1 MVVELGLICVT
12 SFMVALSGALM
23 PGPLFTVCVADAARR
38 GFATGPLLIAGHAIL
53 ELALVAGV
61 LLGLG
66 PVLKLPAVAGATALL
81 GGLIL
86 IWMGAGMLRGAG
98 SLTLAVSAESA
109 GGAGAASLVVTGVL
123 ASLSNPYWI
132 LWWATIGLGYLTS
145 GMKYGITG
153 VAVFF
158 AGHIA
163 ADFAWYSAI
172 SYSIS
177 RGRSLFNDSIYR
189 AVIRV
194 CGAGLL
200 VFAVWFLASAF
211 GFFDQH

>member
-1 MVVELGLICVT
+1 MIVALGLILVT
-12 SFMVALSGALM
+12 SFTVALSGALM
-23 PGPLFTVCVADAARR
+23 PGPLFTVCVADSARR
-38 GFATGPLLIAGHAIL
+38 GFSTGPLLILGHAIL
-53 ELALVAGV
+53 ELALVGAV

-66 PVLKLPAVAGATALL
+66 PVLKLPAVMGGTALL

-86 IWMGAGMLRGAG
+86 LWMGAGMLRSAG
-98 SLTLAVSAESA
+98 GMTLAVSAEAPDASGA
-109 GGAGAASLVVTGVL
+109 GGLIVTGVL

-132 LWWATIGLGYLTS
+132 IWWATIGLGYLTS
-145 GMKYGITG
+145 GMKYGIAG

-163 ADFAWYSAI
+163 ADFSWYAAI

-177 RGRSLFNDSIYR
+177 RGRAVFNDRIYR
-189 AVIRV
+189 IVIRA

-200 VFAVWFLASAF
+200 AFAVWFLVSALRFF
-211 GFFDQH
+211 GKF